1 MARQVAPGT
10 PTEIK
15 AQQFKVDMPDW
26 SAFEKMGD
34 DKIKA
39 ANANFTL
46 YADALIKTESAKLYE
61 QYKNDPIQLSNA
73 LGKLPDMLKGL
84 PEEIQNGMTKKLYL
98 TGIGLVQKAQSNQLV
113 QQDLESQKNGE
124 TSAQMS
130 KALLSQ
136 AYQNILQNH
145 ISTAENKNPVMDDV
159 FLEQVMNLNSIA
171 DLKNHAGKNIYS
183 DTQRKSIKNIDD
195 LELEGFKQFF
205 DQMLINDNDKLE
217 QSQDYYTKFI
227 LAPERFMKENYM
239 NRETYDKARAYA
251 EKELKRAGADIKN
264 ARFKQ
269 SIREA
274 VELQV
279 SDLPGKLDNLKESGM
294 LDSNLIGKIEKVN
307 VKFNDIDPSKPESP
321 VALLDLLSIVNETRY
336 NPAPTTE
343 AEQQKILE
351 QGTAALDSIAE
362 YAQAYGLSPS
372 KVRNIR
378 ETVANLET
386 ERAFAPILQNFGDII
401 DNFESKMT
409 TVRNISTGK
418 GGLKTAWQGITLLDK
433 MSYDESVK
441 LIRLNNLLAS
451 ATDTINQQIRKGDWA
466 GVRQTQKAVQ
476 KGAAQIKY
484 DWVDWEEAEN
494 NPDYRVNH
502 NGRMVRPKDFT
513 FDGDVIF
520 EIVE

>member
-1 MARQVAPGT
+1 MARQIAPGT

-15 AQQFKVDMPDW
+15 AKQFDVDMPDW
-26 SAFEKMGD
+26 SMFEKMGD
-34 DKIKA
+34 EKIKA
-39 ANANFTL
+39 ANQSFVL
-46 YADALIKTESAKLYE
+46 YADTLVQTESAKLYE

-73 LGKLPDMLKGL
+73 LGKLPDMLKDL
-84 PEEIQNGMTKKLYL
+84 PEEIQNSMTKKLYL
-98 TGIGLVQKAQSNQLV
+98 TSVGLVQKAQNNQLV
-113 QQDLESQKNGE
+113 QQDLETQRNGE

-130 KALLSQ
+130 KGLLSQ
-136 AYQNILQNH
+136 AYQNVLQNH
-145 ISTAENKNPVMDDV
+145 ISPAENKNLVMNDV
-159 FLEQVMNLNSIA
+159 FLEQVMSLSNIA

-183 DTQRKSIKNIDD
+183 DAQRKAIKNIDD

-264 ARFKQ
+264 AKFNQ
-269 SIREA
+269 SIKQA

-279 SDLPGKLDNLKESGM
+279 SDLPGNIDSLKEAGL
-294 LDSNLIGKIEKVN
+294 LDKNLIGKIEKVN

-321 VALLDLLSIVNETRY
+321 VAMLDMLRIINETRY

-351 QGTAALDSIAE
+351 QGTATLDSIAE

-372 KVRNIR
+372 KVRNVR

-418 GGLKTAWQGITLLDK
+418 GGLKAAWQGLTLLDK

-441 LIRLNNLLAS
+441 LIRLNNLLS
-451 ATDTINQQIRKGDWA
+451 TATDTINQQIRKGDWA
-466 GVRQTQKAVQ
+466 GVRQTQKEVQ

-484 DWVDWEEAEN
+484 DWVDWEEAAK